1 MQRRGRPRKLL
12 LLLLLLLLPLPL
24 PRRKLGQRCLLLTPS
39 VYQSQKA
46 RTEVLNE
53 GNKPEAMK
61 GIGVGAMCQLRHL
74 DSSHP
79 STKKA
84 KRENAAGVEVD
95 DKEAIRI
102 RQPHSQHI
110 FIRTVRRRALLP
122 IPRHRKR

>member
-1 MQRRGRPRKLL
+1 MRRRGRLRKLL
-12 LLLLLLLLPLPL
+12 LLLLPPPPLRQ

-46 RTEVLNE
+46 RAEVLNE
-53 GNKPEAMK
+53 GNKPEATK

-84 KRENAAGVEVD
+84 KRENVAGVEVD
-95 DKEAIRI
+95 DQEAIRT

-110 FIRTVRRRALLP
+110 FIRMVRRRALLP
-122 IPRHRKR
+122 

>member
-1 MQRRGRPRKLL
+1 MRKRGRPRKLL
-12 LLLLLLLLPLPL
+12 LPPPPPPLRQ

-46 RTEVLNE
+46 RAEVLND
-53 GNKPEAMK
+53 GNKPKATK
-61 GIGVGAMCQLRHL
+61 GIGVGAMCQLHHL

-95 DKEAIRI
+95 DKEATRT
-102 RQPHSQHI
+102 RQLHSQHI

-122 IPRHRKR
+122 IPRHR